1 IEFQDAGGRML
12 ERLRDHYLN
21 ISSQQSL
28 IAVILPAVNTSSR
41 DAARR
46 AIMQQIMPEE
56 RPATDAG
63 TQDAS
68 AASSSPGTVK
78 VETTSSAQGEPMEI
92 HTPDKPI
99 HSKKEFLFHMLTVVL
114 GILIALAL
122 DGIVTWGHHRVLVR
136 EARANIA
143 IELRNNKETIEKAVP
158 EIQARQKQLQDMI
171 STIDEVE
178 KSRKPSGK
186 PGYNFA
192 SYELYSTAW
201 KTASVS
207 GAVTHMEYEQLKD
220 YTDAYDLQQ
229 DFLTVQAQGF
239 ASVGDLIA
247 ATRVLNKDLSKVP
260 QERLE
265 DLQREAL
272 KILTIQRTLENVS
285 AGLILA
291 YDKALK

>member
-1 IEFQDAGGRML
+1 M
-12 ERLRDHYLN
+12 
-21 ISSQQSL
+21 
-28 IAVILPAVNTSSR
+28 
-41 DAARR
+41 
-46 AIMQQIMPEE
+46 MQRNMPED
-56 RPATDAG
+56 RPAIDPE

-68 AASSSPGTVK
+68 TSLASPNDAKAEPTSPSK
-78 VETTSSAQGEPMEI
+78 GEPMEI
-92 HTPDKPI
+92 HAPDKPI

-122 DGIVTWGHHRVLVR
+122 DGIVTWAHHRVLVR

-143 IELRNNKETIEKAVP
+143 TELRNNKETIEKAVP
-158 EIQARQKQLQDMI
+158 EIQARQKQLQDVVSKI
-171 STIDEVE
+171 EEIE
-178 KSRKPSGK
+178 KSRKLSGK
-186 PGYNFA
+186 LGYSFA

-229 DFLTVQAQGF
+229 DFLSVQSQGF
-239 ASVGDLIA
+239 SSVGNLA
-247 ATRVLNKDLSKVP
+247 AAMRVLNRDITKVP

-265 DLQREAL
+265 DVEREAM
-272 KILTIQRTLENVS
+272 KILTIQQTLENIS
-285 AGLILA
+285 AGLLAA